1 MLYVFYVKPCKLCR
15 GSKGHSQKEFILSTF
30 AVCRFSNS
38 FFPFVLFNFIYVER
52 RKGSILLEAFTFYC
66 YDSTEL
72 ISCSS
77 HKKVHAQGGVNIK
90 RTFQA
95 QCCLPMMMTICS
107 RNKKLCHYFHLW

>member
-15 GSKGHSQKEFILSTF
+15 DSKGHSQKEFILSTI

-38 FFPFVLFNFIYVER
+38 FFPLVLFNFIYVER

-77 HKKVHAQGGVNIK
+77 HKKST
-90 RTFQA
+90 RTG
-95 QCCLPMMMTICS
+95 
-107 RNKKLCHYFHLW
+107 RRKYKKDLSGTMLLADDDDDLLEK